1 MYKTDHE
8 WPHAILQQF
17 LQQRH
22 RDNYTILFE
31 RSHIPQTG
39 TRSVVTDETGI
50 DGQRGVRE
58 RSEYS
63 LSIVESWW
71 WS

>member
-1 MYKTDHE
+1 MYNTDHE

-22 RDNYTILFE
+22 HDNYTILFK
-31 RSHIPQTG
+31 RLHIPQIG
-39 TRSVVTDETGI
+39 IRSVIADETGI

-63 LSIVESWW
+63 PSVVESRW